1 MVEAGL
7 LRSKNTQSIIMQVM
21 AGMVVLGFMWDIVGY
36 SLTFGDDHGGVIGDF
51 KHSFLLGVGY
61 NECSP
66 HAPQIPAA
74 LYALFMMMFA
84 AITPLLMTGTFLF
97 THNPKISLFNKISP
111 VFPFT
116 AF

>member
-1 MVEAGL
+1 
-7 LRSKNTQSIIMQVM
+7 MQVM

-36 SLTFGDDHGGVIGDF
+36 SLTFGTDHGGVIGDF
-51 KHSFLLGVGY
+51 KHAFLLGVGY

-84 AITPLLMTGTFLF
+84 AITPLLMTGAYVPGPGRRSSHASSRANPAPLQVLLLSESTG
-97 THNPKISLFNKISP
+97 THS
-111 VFPFT
+111 
-116 AF
+116 